1 MAISDD
7 TAVVCP
13 KVPTEPRTSPL
24 GRSFYPMDDDASPQV
39 NLGADL
45 AGISMAINVLNG
57 LLANSEAFRDRQT
70 CGAPEDDGEWP
81 LPPTC
86 VEGGGA
92 AVHYLSRYGECLGY
106 RLGEVATGRASGFSV
121 GSPHPSPL
129 PGGERALGAVIFAMR
144 DASHVSVAAP
154 APRPVSPPAPRR

>member
-24 GRSFYPMDDDASPQV
+24 GRSFYPMDDDAPLHV
-39 NLGADL
+39 NLGSDL

-57 LLANSEAFRDRQT
+57 LLANSEAFRDRQV
-70 CGAPEDDGEWP
+70 CAASGQEGEWP

-86 VEGGGA
+86 VEGVFA
-92 AVHYLSRYGECLGY
+92 AVHYLSRYGECLSY
-106 RLGEVATGRASGFSV
+106 RLGEVAA
-121 GSPHPSPL
+121 
-129 PGGERALGAVIFAMR
+129 GE
-144 DASHVSVAAP
+144 
-154 APRPVSPPAPRR
+154 